1 MHDAIADVE
10 LLLSAPETDVAA
22 LYDRAA
28 ARYDHF
34 RDLWLRLAG
43 APAEQALIDD
53 LRSVLRPGSRV
64 LDAGCGTGALA
75 REVLLIEPTAQ
86 LTLLD
91 LSPVML
97 ARAADLP
104 GDHVVGS
111 VLELPF
117 TDDTFDIVIS
127 GWVIETVPDAIAAV
141 REYLRVIN
149 PDGYVLYTFC
159 SLPNGFLSR
168 AGSAWLRA
176 AVGRSFAGDFI
187 PEKRTPWH
195 DCDRSHRLHAHGG
208 LVTEV
213 SLRKCCHVGAPV
225 VPATGIPG
233 ASQDCD
239 AAGQSELHAAGTRR
253 EEGPGEHRKSR

>member
-1 MHDAIADVE
+1 M
-10 LLLSAPETDVAA
+10 
-22 LYDRAA
+22 
-28 ARYDHF
+28 
-34 RDLWLRLAG
+34 
-43 APAEQALIDD
+43 IDD
-53 LRSVLRPGSRV
+53 LRSVLRPGARV

-75 REVLLIEPTAQ
+75 REVLRIEPTAQ

-91 LSPVML
+91 LSPEML
-97 ARAADLP
+97 ARAAGVP

-117 TDDTFDIVIS
+117 TDESFDVVIS

-159 SLPNGFLSR
+159 SLPAGFFSR

-176 AVGRSFAGDFI
+176 AVGRGFAGDFL
-187 PEKRTPWH
+187 PEERTPWH

-225 VPATGIPG
+225 VPATGIP
-233 ASQDCD
+233 ATAYDRD
-239 AAGQSELHAAGTRR
+239 ATGQSELQAAGLRTQ
-253 EEGPGEHRKSR
+253 EASP